1 MSRHQ
6 FPPKCRHFKEA
17 LPPPPSISNVHKSQ
31 EEDKGQSRAA
41 PSYHWAT
48 RQGAR
53 LHMLYDVF
61 YATAR
66 MLYDTQAQS
75 NTAKTTR
82 QELMVRAN
90 LNGSFQWIAWSRY
103 KDLSH
108 TITTITNP
116 LAIDLSIRFNHY
128 YHNSIII
135 DLLFGFSVSNLCYH
149 LLQIHC
155 PLKDNNAKNISIL
168 LWNTKIFFFRW
179 GSFVAR
185 RPGQV
190 ILASLA
196 LSALS
201 AIGLLNFK

>member
-1 MSRHQ
+1 
-6 FPPKCRHFKEA
+6 
-17 LPPPPSISNVHKSQ
+17 
-31 EEDKGQSRAA
+31 
-41 PSYHWAT
+41 
-48 RQGAR
+48 
-53 LHMLYDVF
+53 MLYDVF

-82 QELMVRAN
+82 QELMAN

-108 TITTITNP
+108 TKTTITNS

-135 DLLFGFSVSNLCYH
+135 DLLFCFSVSNLCYH

-155 PLKDNNAKNISIL
+155 PLKANNAKNIFLYFYEIQKL
-168 LWNTKIFFFRW
+168 NLFFRW